1 MKPPPLKHT
10 SWADSGIMVEA
21 LVEMHIRS
29 EAASAPAKAQQH
41 PQFDWSRMSPMIFA
55 HWGQFSAESKLS
67 GISIVASKG
76 ASTSSPRWTK
86 SFTIIFWSPP
96 C

>member
-41 PQFDWSRMSPMIFA
+41 PQLDWSRMSPMIFA
-55 HWGQFSAESKLS
+55 HCGQFSAESKLA
-67 GISIVASKG
+67 GISICASRVV
-76 ASTSSPRWTK
+76 STISPRSTM
-86 SFTIIFWSPP
+86 SFTAFF
-96 C
+96 

>member
-21 LVEMHIRS
+21 LVEMHMRS

-67 GISIVASKG
+67 GIFVFAFASVRSISPLAIAAAS
-76 ASTSSPRWTK
+76 
-86 SFTIIFWSPP
+86 
-96 C
+96 

>member
-21 LVEMHIRS
+21 FVEMHMRS

-41 PQFDWSRMSPMIFA
+41 PQFDWSRMSPISFA
-55 HWGQFSAESKLS
+55 HCGQWASESNSS
-67 GISIVASKG
+67 GIASCGDATERSIVPSWI
-76 ASTSSPRWTK
+76 R
-86 SFTIIFWSPP
+86 
-96 C
+96 